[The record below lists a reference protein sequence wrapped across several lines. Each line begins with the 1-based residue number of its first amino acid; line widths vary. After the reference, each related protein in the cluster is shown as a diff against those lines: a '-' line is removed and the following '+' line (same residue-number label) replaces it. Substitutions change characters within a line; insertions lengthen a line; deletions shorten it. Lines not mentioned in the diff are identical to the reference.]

1 MDFRFSQK
9 IWLCFLEST
18 KQLRNSS
25 DLLLKKEIKKY
36 FFSSETDV
44 IRGSVAEN
52 NENFIVAKFV
62 KSDVNSYMSST
73 QLKKIFLIILQI
85 QRLSDRSRGTS

>member
-18 KQLRNSS
+18 KQVRNSS
-25 DLLLKKEIKKY
+25 DLLLKRD

-44 IRGSVAEN
+44 IRGRVGEN
-52 NENFIVAKFV
+52 NENFIAAKLV
-62 KSDVNSYMSST
+62 TSGVNSYMSST
-73 QLKKIFLIILQI
+73 QQKKNCKYNAH
-85 QRLSDRSRGTS
+85 

>member
-25 DLLLKKEIKKY
+25 NLLLKKEIKKY
-36 FFSSETDV
+36 FFLSETDL

-52 NENFIVAKFV
+52 NENFIVAKLI

-73 QLKKIFLIILQI
+73 QLKKKNF
-85 QRLSDRSRGTS
+85 

>member
-25 DLLLKKEIKKY
+25 DLLLKRD

-44 IRGSVAEN
+44 IRGRVGEN

-62 KSDVNSYMSST
+62 KSGVNSYMRST
-73 QLKKIFLIILQI
+73 QQKKKLQI
-85 QRLSDRSRGTS
+85 QRSLDRSAGTS